1 MTFHILN
8 KLKVRHNS
16 WRTFFLYPYS
26 GTIDLDQ
33 EEELQM
39 SEPLTEQ
46 QIDPAFMAELNNIVA
61 DLDVTQGL
69 SIEQI
74 STLFEQ
80 QKANW

>member
-1 MTFHILN
+1 
-8 KLKVRHNS
+8 
-16 WRTFFLYPYS
+16 
-26 GTIDLDQ
+26 
-33 EEELQM
+33 M